1 MLERPQLRKYVH
13 HLDLLFF
20 LLDVKVKDWFG
31 PPQSSL
37 RAVTKWEL
45 GFSQKTF
52 SCAKSEYDCA
62 VLDHV
67 SLSNGGTSH
76 DLAERIF
83 TAILCLIPQLRTLAF
98 PPPPGKA
105 WCRGYV
111 KDFDE
116 DVSDHTNRGTY
127 NTLSS
132 LLGRVSHDARLSSAT
147 LQNLDAVRL
156 TVIPRTD
163 SWNAKARPYYTFQID
178 ACLSILQAPNLK
190 ELETDMD
197 TATRGIGLHSQ
208 VPLANLKIQ
217 RAFLTSAAFDQEM
230 LEYVCEHWPLT
241 ALGMCAT
248 YYSEQEPFYRPRP
261 QRPVTDVNI
270 LDTSL
275 IALATTLKT
284 LDLAPQTTKWRADQ
298 QLSCLPSLVALE
310 HLRIGLPLLN
320 SNNGLPLD
328 RWRQSSL
335 LVSRRSQLTTS
346 MLPIATSGRIRRKK
360 NTSFCRRIPSRICVY
375 YPSHWT
381 SFPKHVAARI
391 HSFVQ

>member
-1 MLERPQLRKYVH
+1 MAPATKPTIVLVH
-13 HLDLLFF
+13 GAWHSVDCFDLLRGELHKRGWPTEAPAHPSPGADSGTAVGTAENAAAIRKVLQRLCDEGKEIVVVAHSYGGATSSCAVEGLASKKRAAAGKHGGV
-20 LLDVKVKDWFG
+20 LLLVYLTAFVIPKGCQGSFVHTVTPEDVFYHDV
-31 PPQSSL
+31 PPSMGKKFIGLL
-37 RAVTKWEL
+37 RPEPLKIFEDKITYEPWHDIECAYICCDDDRAIPLLVQEEMAA
-45 GFSQKTF
+45 
-52 SCAKSEYDCA
+52 CAKSEYNCA

-67 SLSNGGTSH
+67 GLSNGGTSH

-116 DVSDHTNRGTY
+116 DVSNHTNRCTY

-132 LLGRVSHDARLSSAT
+132 LLGRVCHDARLSSAT

-178 ACLSILQAPNLK
+178 ACLSILQAPSLK

-230 LEYVCEHWPLT
+230 LEYVCEH
-241 ALGMCAT
+241 
-248 YYSEQEPFYRPRP
+248 
-261 QRPVTDVNI
+261 
-270 LDTSL
+270 
-275 IALATTLKT
+275 
-284 LDLAPQTTKWRADQ
+284 
-298 QLSCLPSLVALE
+298 
-310 HLRIGLPLLN
+310 
-320 SNNGLPLD
+320 
-328 RWRQSSL
+328 
-335 LVSRRSQLTTS
+335 
-346 MLPIATSGRIRRKK
+346 
-360 NTSFCRRIPSRICVY
+360 
-375 YPSHWT
+375 
-381 SFPKHVAARI
+381 
-391 HSFVQ
+391 